1 MRQLLHI
8 DGKTRRWQRLLA
20 VAVLACLGLTGCRGA
35 LDDFSFKDFEF
46 RTAFTK
52 PDPLV
57 VLRDSTDGDKRAWAL
72 GVLTEPKLKGGSDKD
87 QDAVVQILSQAAVS
101 ENHILC
107 RLAAIQSLS
116 QFKDP
121 CAVEGLKEA
130 YYRASSMTPENA
142 TVVRCAALTALGRTG
157 SPAAL
162 DLLVKVVG
170 EPPVKGDTVAAQ
182 QSLDLRIA
190 AARAL
195 GNYHQPQAA
204 DALTRVWQTEKDVA
218 LRDRA
223 HESLEASLG
232 RKVPV
237 ENKGVDGLT
246 QQPEAQARVRTGA
259 GAGRPIGTRIVP
271 APPERF
277 RHGRVSAAAASAV
290 EQSPGFGDRVHGWFS
305 NLSAWL
311 SDW

>member
-1 MRQLLHI
+1 MGREEAGATNTAHRWQNEC
-8 DGKTRRWQRLLA
+8 WQRLLA
-20 VAVLACLGLTGCRGA
+20 AAVLACLGITGCRGA

-116 QFKDP
+116 HFKDP
-121 CAVEGLKEA
+121 RAVEGLKEA

-190 AARAL
+190 AARA
-195 GNYHQPQAA
+195 
-204 DALTRVWQTEKDVA
+204 TRQLPSAPGCRRLDTGMAEGK
-218 LRDRA
+218 RR
-223 HESLEASLG
+223 G
-232 RKVPV
+232 F
-237 ENKGVDGLT
+237 
-246 QQPEAQARVRTGA
+246 AR
-259 GAGRPIGTRIVP
+259 PCP
-271 APPERF
+271 
-277 RHGRVSAAAASAV
+277 
-290 EQSPGFGDRVHGWFS
+290 
-305 NLSAWL
+305 
-311 SDW
+311 